1 MVDSINSI
9 FELTGGLFV
18 LLNVIRTYKDKGT
31 KGVSMVAVLYF
42 TLWGMWNLYY
52 YPALGQW
59 YSAIGATSVAGMNI
73 IWLLQILYYRKAG
86 RWTIK

>member
-1 MVDSINSI
+1 MVDGINSI

-18 LLNVIRTYKDKGT
+18 LLNVIRTYKDKGVR
-31 KGVSMVAVLYF
+31 GVSMVAVLYF

-59 YSAIGATSVAGMNI
+59 YSTIGAVSVAAMNI
-73 IWLLQILYYRKAG
+73 VWLLQILYYRKV
-86 RWTIK
+86 K